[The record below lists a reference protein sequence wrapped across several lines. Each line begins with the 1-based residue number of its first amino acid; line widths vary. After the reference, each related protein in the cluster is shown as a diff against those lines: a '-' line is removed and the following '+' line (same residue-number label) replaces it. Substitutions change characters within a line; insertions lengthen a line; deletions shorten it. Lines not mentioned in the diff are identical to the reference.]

1 MSTRLRIGWVILIVL
16 AGSGMQGYASGT
28 LAALF
33 VGVFFLLV
41 GCGVVMVAFR
51 ARHPEVLAFVLTY
64 GTCLIA
70 GGFAQCYSLRIFGDP
85 QDFSDAIF
93 FFEQISPRPPFIPLA
108 SMPGAWIVATGTW
121 QVLYRATWW
130 LGFPFGPYTGVMFN
144 AFLVGLAG
152 SLTVGTART
161 LFGHDPWRLRRV
173 AVLFA
178 SCGLSWLF
186 GALLLRDCFA
196 LFFTALWLWAAV
208 RLLARPSA
216 LRIATGA
223 AVAGVSTYAV
233 QFLRAETVM
242 LFGLHAVILSGFWFF
257 TKRLTIVRVVV
268 AAVVLGALVIAGP
281 YLVDYAMRIQR
292 TLAESANIY
301 ATLSATEAGR
311 DSLGMQF
318 IVNQPVPIRLIVGA
332 GTLLASPIPLWTNFR
347 VGAMSYL
354 WIKGYSGVYHVLV
367 LPLCVAGIAAAV
379 RLSLRDGLRASPL
392 LFVAVFWL
400 VSLLAVVAGS
410 GEQRHLGQFMPAF
423 MILAARPDT
432 RQARERRRVRWI
444 AAPWYAA
451 VVLAHAAWAVMK
463 GVI

>member
-1 MSTRLRIGWVILIVL
+1 LLVL

-28 LAALF
+28 VAALF
-33 VGVFFLLV
+33 VGVFFLLA
-41 GCGVVMVAFR
+41 GCGLVIVAFR
-51 ARHPEVLAFVLTY
+51 ARHPELLAFVLTY
-64 GTCLIA
+64 GTCLVA
-70 GGFAQCYSLRIFGDP
+70 GGLTQCYSLRISLDP
-85 QDFSDAIF
+85 QDFADAIF
-93 FFEQISPRPPFIPLA
+93 FFEQISLRPPFTPLA
-108 SMPGAWIVATGTW
+108 DMLSAYVVATGTW
-121 QVLYRATWW
+121 QALYKATWW
-130 LGFPFGPYTGVMFN
+130 LGLPAGPYTGVMFN
-144 AFLVGLAG
+144 AFLVGVSG

-178 SCGLSWLF
+178 FCGLSLLF
-186 GALLLRDCFA
+186 GGLLLRDCFA
-196 LFFTALWLWAAV
+196 LLFTGLWLWAAV
-208 RLLARPSA
+208 RLLAKPSA

-223 AVAGVSTYAV
+223 VVAGVSTYTL

-257 TKRLTIVRVVV
+257 TKRLTIGRVAV
-268 AAVVLGALVIAGP
+268 ASLVLCALMIAGP
-281 YLVDYAMRIQR
+281 YVVDYAMNVQR
-292 TLAESANIY
+292 TLTESAGIY

-318 IVNQPVPIRLIVGA
+318 IVNQPLPIRLVGGA

-354 WIKGYSGVYHVLV
+354 WLKGYSGVYHVLV
-367 LPLCVAGIAAAV
+367 LPLCIAGIVAAA
-379 RLSLRDGLRASPL
+379 RLSLKDGPRAFPL

-400 VSLLAVVAGS
+400 VSLLAVVASS

-423 MILAARPDT
+423 MILAGLPDT
-432 RQARERRRVRWI
+432 RQARERSQVRWI
-444 AAPWYAA
+444 AVPWYAA
-451 VVLAHAAWAVMK
+451 VVLAHVAWAVMK